1 MSGPLYTLD
10 LLCPRCD
17 AAVACTVESFGDPV
31 FLLLTDARG
40 CPHADDLL
48 HDFDFRAAA
57 EEAAARAGK
66 ET

>member
-1 MSGPLYTLD
+1 MIVSLD
-10 LLCPRCD
+10 LLCPHCD
-17 AAVACTVESFGDPV
+17 AAVACTVEAIGGPA

-57 EEAAARAGK
+57 EEAAARAGRS
-66 ET
+66 